1 MEMHVPRH
9 EASEKEKTTCFHTCI
24 QLTHHYTLAEF
35 FKFCPK
41 NVECSLKYHGTR
53 NQSGYDELLTENKVY
68 ASKI

>member
-24 QLTHHYTLAEF
+24 QLTHHYTVAEF

-41 NVECSLKYHGTR
+41 IMREIMSFESAR
-53 NQSGYDELLTENKVY
+53 
-68 ASKI
+68 I